1 MEIKKRK
8 CFTINEDTDVLIG
21 KILRLSNYD
30 SASDMLRQLVERE
43 AVRLGIISGEVTQE
57 VSNNSDFTNLYNKV
71 SLLITVSKDSNDKLY
86 VLLDCLNNLMQYME
100 IGGDFK
106 SAHDDTAHEFIK
118 QSIENLDRKKHIAQ
132 LNKY

>member
-106 SAHDDTAHEFIK
+106 SAHDDNAHEFIN